1 MSPKNE
7 LVEVI
12 NRASQGDF
20 LQIEE
25 TAGCR
30 VMAERQSLS
39 SISDSLGGGWDEY
52 PESHYSLMHCFS
64 EFCRPLILQERC

>member
-30 VMAERQSLS
+30 VIAERQSLS
-39 SISDSLGGGWDEY
+39 SISDSLGGG
-52 PESHYSLMHCFS
+52 
-64 EFCRPLILQERC
+64 